1 MNDLRV
7 IENELVPVYLTSTGE
22 KVVYG
27 TELHSVLNVGRDFS
41 TWVKGR
47 LLECDAEEKKD
58 FDSFPQNGGKP
69 SIESEDFTTILS
81 KSTGGRPKHEYI
93 IKLATAK
100 EMAMLERNEKGK
112 QVRRYFIRVEV
123 KYKEE
128 KEKKKVTQGAQKRPP
143 LTAVTG
149 AAKFLTSL
157 TEKAGCDGKI
167 QLLTAKSFYETNGY
181 PVLVEIGAD
190 KQYWDTVHIAR
201 QAGIYVKSSGKP
213 ADKAVN
219 EIIRRIEVTED
230 DYVDTWESKGKWQGT
245 VRKYSDSVIERV
257 KYWIADNDYP
267 SNVEYQQA
275 DGQTKA
281 WHVTYQTHDKEQA
294 DARAM

>member
-7 IENELVPVYLTSTGE
+7 IENELVPVYITSTGE

-27 TELHSVLNVGRDFS
+27 TDLYECLGSKQEYSN
-41 TWVKGR
+41 WVKNR
-47 LLECDAEEKKD
+47 LRECDSVEDA
-58 FDSFPQNGGKP
+58 
-69 SIESEDFTTILS
+69 DFTTILS
-81 KSTGGRPKHEYI
+81 KSTGGRPKQEYI

-100 EMAMLERNEKGK
+100 EMAMLEHNQKGK
-112 QVRRYFIRVEV
+112 QVRRYFIRVEE
-123 KYKEE
+123 KYKE
-128 KEKKKVTQGAQKRPP
+128 EKKKVTQTEQKRPL

-157 TEKAGCDGKI
+157 IEKAGCNGKI

-257 KYWIADNDYP
+257 KCWIADNDYP
-267 SNVEYQQA
+267 SDIEYQQA

-281 WHVTYQTHDKEQA
+281 WHVTYQNRDKEQT
-294 DARAM
+294 DAKAM

>member
-7 IENELVPVYLTSTGE
+7 IENELVPVYVTSTGE

-27 TELHSVLNVGRDFS
+27 TELHAKLKPGTVFADWIKRRIS
-41 TWVKGR
+41 
-47 LLECDAEEKKD
+47 ECDAVEGKDYEVFRKKEKN
-58 FDSFPQNGGKP
+58 SR
-69 SIESEDFTTILS
+69 
-81 KSTGGRPKHEYI
+81 GGRPALEYLMELDI
-93 IKLATAK
+93 AK
-100 EMAMLERNEKGK
+100 EMAMLEHNETGK
-112 QVRRYFIRVEV
+112 QVRRYFIRVEE
-123 KYKEE
+123 KYKEG
-128 KEKKKVTQGAQKRPP
+128 KEKKKVTQDEQKRPS

-257 KYWIADNDYP
+257 KCWIADNDYP
-267 SNVEYQQA
+267 SDIEYQQA

-281 WHVTYQTHDKEQA
+281 WHVTYQERGQEQT
-294 DARAM
+294 DAKAM

>member
-7 IENELVPVYLTSTGE
+7 IENELVPVYITSTGE

-27 TELHSVLNVGRDFS
+27 TELYEYLGSKQEYSN
-41 TWVKGR
+41 WVKNR
-47 LLECDAEEKKD
+47 LRECDSVED
-58 FDSFPQNGGKP
+58 T
-69 SIESEDFTTILS
+69 DFTTILS
-81 KSTGGRPKHEYI
+81 KSTGGRPKQEYI

-100 EMAMLERNEKGK
+100 EMAMLEHNQKGK
-112 QVRRYFIRVEV
+112 QVRRYFIRVED
-123 KYKEE
+123 KYEE
-128 KEKKKVTQGAQKRPP
+128 AKKKVTQTEQKRPS

-181 PVLVEIGAD
+181 PVLVEISAD

-257 KYWIADNDYP
+257 KCWIADNDYP
-267 SNVEYQQA
+267 SDIEYQQA
-275 DGQTKA
+275 DGQMKA
-281 WHVTYQTHDKEQA
+281 WHVTYQDRDKEQT
-294 DARAM
+294 DAKAM

>member
-7 IENELVPVYLTSTGE
+7 IENELVPVYITSTGE

-27 TELHSVLNVGRDFS
+27 TELYTKLKPGTVFADWIKRRIS
-41 TWVKGR
+41 
-47 LLECDAEEKKD
+47 ECDAVEDKD
-58 FDSFPQNGGKP
+58 FEVFRKKEKN
-69 SIESEDFTTILS
+69 S
-81 KSTGGRPKHEYI
+81 KGGRPALEYI
-93 IKLATAK
+93 MKLDIAK
-100 EMAMLERNEKGK
+100 EMAMLEHNETGK
-112 QVRRYFIRVEV
+112 QVRRYFIRIEE
-123 KYKEE
+123 KYKE
-128 KEKKKVTQGAQKRPP
+128 EKKKVTQGAQKRPP

-257 KYWIADNDYP
+257 KCWIADNDYP
-267 SNVEYQQA
+267 SDIEYQQA

-281 WHVTYQTHDKEQA
+281 WHVTYQNRDKEQT
-294 DARAM
+294 DAKAM

>member
-7 IENELVPVYLTSTGE
+7 IENELVPVYITSTGE

-27 TELHSVLNVGRDFS
+27 TELYEYLGSKQEYSN
-41 TWVKGR
+41 WVKNR
-47 LLECDAEEKKD
+47 LRECDSVED
-58 FDSFPQNGGKP
+58 T
-69 SIESEDFTTILS
+69 DFTTILS
-81 KSTGGRPKHEYI
+81 KSTGGRPKQEYI

-100 EMAMLERNEKGK
+100 EMAMLEHNQKGK
-112 QVRRYFIRVEV
+112 QVRRYFIRVED
-123 KYKEE
+123 KYEE
-128 KEKKKVTQGAQKRPP
+128 AKKKVTQTELKRPS

-181 PVLVEIGAD
+181 PVLVEISAD

-257 KYWIADNDYP
+257 KCWIADNDYP
-267 SNVEYQQA
+267 SDIEYQQA
-275 DGQTKA
+275 DGQMKA
-281 WHVTYQTHDKEQA
+281 WHVTYQDRDKEQT
-294 DARAM
+294 DAKAM

>member
-7 IENELVPVYLTSTGE
+7 IENELVPVYVTSTGE

-27 TELHSVLNVGRDFS
+27 TELHAKLKPGTVFADWIKR
-41 TWVKGR
+41 R
-47 LLECDAEEKKD
+47 LSECDAVEDKDYEVFRKKEK
-58 FDSFPQNGGKP
+58 N
-69 SIESEDFTTILS
+69 S
-81 KSTGGRPKHEYI
+81 KGGRPALEYLM
-93 IKLATAK
+93 KLDIAK
-100 EMAMLERNEKGK
+100 EMAMLEHNETGK
-112 QVRRYFIRVEV
+112 QVRRYFIRVEE
-123 KYKEE
+123 KYKE
-128 KEKKKVTQGAQKRPP
+128 EKKKVTQDEQKRPS

-201 QAGIYVKSSGKP
+201 QAGIYAKSSGKP

-257 KYWIADNDYP
+257 KCWIADNDYP
-267 SNVEYQQA
+267 SDIEYQQA

-281 WHVTYQTHDKEQA
+281 WHVTYQDRGKEQT
-294 DARAM
+294 DAKAM

>member
-7 IENELVPVYLTSTGE
+7 IENELVPVYITSTGE

-27 TELHSVLNVGRDFS
+27 TELYEYLGSKQEYSN
-41 TWVKGR
+41 WVKNR
-47 LLECDAEEKKD
+47 LRECDSVED
-58 FDSFPQNGGKP
+58 T
-69 SIESEDFTTILS
+69 DFTTILS
-81 KSTGGRPKHEYI
+81 KSTGGRPKQEYI
-93 IKLATAK
+93 IKIATAK
-100 EMAMLERNEKGK
+100 EMAMLEHNQKGK
-112 QVRRYFIRVEV
+112 QVRRYFIRVEE
-123 KYKEE
+123 KYKE
-128 KEKKKVTQGAQKRPP
+128 EKKKVTQTEQKRPS

-190 KQYWDTVHIAR
+190 KQYWDTAHIAR

-257 KYWIADNDYP
+257 KCWIADNDYP
-267 SNVEYQQA
+267 SDIEYQQA

-281 WHVTYQTHDKEQA
+281 WHVTYQDRGQEQT
-294 DARAM
+294 DAKAM

>member
-7 IENELVPVYLTSTGE
+7 IENELVPVYITSTGE

-27 TELHSVLNVGRDFS
+27 TELYECLGSKQEYSN
-41 TWVKGR
+41 WVKNR
-47 LLECDAEEKKD
+47 LKECDSAE
-58 FDSFPQNGGKP
+58 NA
-69 SIESEDFTTILS
+69 DFTTILS
-81 KSTGGRPKHEYI
+81 KSTGGRPKQEYI

-100 EMAMLERNEKGK
+100 EMAMLEHNQKGK
-112 QVRRYFIRVEV
+112 QVRRYFIRVEE
-123 KYKEE
+123 KYKE
-128 KEKKKVTQGAQKRPP
+128 EKKKVTQDEQKRPS

-257 KYWIADNDYP
+257 KCWIADNDYP
-267 SNVEYQQA
+267 SDIEYQQA

-281 WHVTYQTHDKEQA
+281 WHVTYQSRDKEQTGA
-294 DARAM
+294 KAM

>member
-7 IENELVPVYLTSTGE
+7 IENELVPVYVTSTGE

-27 TELHSVLNVGRDFS
+27 TELYECLWSKQEYSN
-41 TWVKGR
+41 WVKNR
-47 LLECDAEEKKD
+47 LRECDSVEDA
-58 FDSFPQNGGKP
+58 
-69 SIESEDFTTILS
+69 DFTTILS
-81 KSTGGRPKHEYI
+81 KSTGGRPKQEYI

-100 EMAMLERNEKGK
+100 EMAMLEHNQKGK
-112 QVRRYFIRVEV
+112 QVRRYFIRIEE

-128 KEKKKVTQGAQKRPP
+128 KKKVAHTEQKRPS

-257 KYWIADNDYP
+257 KCWIADNDYP
-267 SNVEYQQA
+267 SDIEYQQA
-275 DGQTKA
+275 DGQMKA
-281 WHVTYQTHDKEQA
+281 WHVTYQDRDKEQT
-294 DARAM
+294 DAKAM